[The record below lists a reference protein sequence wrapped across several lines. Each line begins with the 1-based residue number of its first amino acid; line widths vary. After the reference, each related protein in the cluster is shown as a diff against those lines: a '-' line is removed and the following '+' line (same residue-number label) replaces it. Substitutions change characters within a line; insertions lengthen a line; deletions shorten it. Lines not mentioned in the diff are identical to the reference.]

1 MRSSACALRSSALVS
16 PARSEPNS
24 TATGALAAALTSRR
38 AAART
43 SSTRKYWSRPRLV
56 VANTSPQ
63 PRSAAARS
71 DSTRAFAS
79 TSAAPDAR
87 AVASGSGNCFGRTS
101 TSSSSDMFLSAR
113 AAAPM
118 LPGCE
123 VSTSTMRTEPDTTCY
138 PNGPM
143 HPLLNIA
150 VRAAR
155 RAGEVIVRSLVR
167 LESLE
172 VTSKGRNDYVSEI
185 DRSAEREI
193 IEIIHKHYPE
203 HAILAE
209 ESGRSGEN
217 DTVWIIDPLDGTTNF
232 LHGFPVFAA
241 SIAAQQ
247 RGRLEIGVI
256 YDPMRQEVFTAARG
270 AGAHLENRRMR
281 VSKQRTL
288 DGALLATG
296 FPYREE
302 ERHADN
308 YFAMFRRLTELTAG
322 IRRPGSAAL
331 DLAYV
336 AAGRVGGF
344 WEMGLKP
351 WDTAAGTRLIREA
364 GGRVGTLGGEEYQL
378 GANIVAGGPKVYEAL
393 IEAIA
398 PHVPEELRSV

>member
-1 MRSSACALRSSALVS
+1 
-16 PARSEPNS
+16 
-24 TATGALAAALTSRR
+24 
-38 AAART
+38 
-43 SSTRKYWSRPRLV
+43 
-56 VANTSPQ
+56 
-63 PRSAAARS
+63 
-71 DSTRAFAS
+71 
-79 TSAAPDAR
+79 
-87 AVASGSGNCFGRTS
+87 
-101 TSSSSDMFLSAR
+101 
-113 AAAPM
+113 
-118 LPGCE
+118 
-123 VSTSTMRTEPDTTCY
+123 
-138 PNGPM
+138 M

-185 DRSAEREI
+185 DRAAEREI

-232 LHGFPVFAA
+232 LHGFPVFAV

-336 AAGRVGGF
+336 AAGRVDGF

-351 WDTAAGTRLIREA
+351 WDTAAGTLMVREA